1 MYIIKVERRWK
12 MENYT
17 ISRLYL
23 NGVRYY
29 EALEDK
35 DRGLV
40 QTDSLEKIKKVKVKG
55 ETAIP
60 KGKYLVDMNTVS
72 PKYAKI
78 AWAKKLC
85 GGKMPRL
92 VDVPGWEGVLFHPLT
107 DASQTEGCIGV
118 GKNLVKGK
126 ILESRACFEHIYKEM
141 KAAHDRGEQIY
152 VEIV

>member
-1 MYIIKVERRWK
+1 MDD
-12 MENYT
+12 YT
-17 ISRLYL
+17 ISRLYID
-23 NGVRYY
+23 GERYFCI
-29 EALEDK
+29 LEDT
-35 DRGLV
+35 DRGLS
-40 QTDSLEKIKKVKVKG
+40 QTDSPERIAEVKVKG

-60 KGKYLVDMNTVS
+60 KGKYLVDMDTVS
-72 PKYAKI
+72 PKYAKV

-118 GKNLVKGK
+118 GRNLVKGK
-126 ILESRACFEHIYKEM
+126 ILESRACFTHFYAELK
-141 KAAHDRGEQIY
+141 KAHDNGEQIY